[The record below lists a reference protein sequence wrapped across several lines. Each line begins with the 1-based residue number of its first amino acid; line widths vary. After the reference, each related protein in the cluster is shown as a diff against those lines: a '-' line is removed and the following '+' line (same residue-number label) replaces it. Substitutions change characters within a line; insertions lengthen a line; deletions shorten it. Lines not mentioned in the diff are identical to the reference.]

1 MSGYFKTQKTLKFEN
16 NNLETDPSPT
26 TIHSTSGE
34 AGDAYNVGETLYFA
48 ICDNQNLNNVYFSV
62 PECTVSSGIRDPQ
75 TKTGRSNRN
84 STKAISDRPVR
95 VSLIRNRTISNY
107 HRLLSG

>member
-1 MSGYFKTQKTLKFEN
+1 MEQ
-16 NNLETDPSPT
+16 DPSPT

-62 PECTVSSGIRDPQ
+62 PECTVSSGTRDPKTQ
-75 TKTGRSNRN
+75 TGRSNR
-84 STKAISDRPVR
+84 TK
-95 VSLIRNRTISNY
+95 TK
-107 HRLLSG
+107 

>member
-1 MSGYFKTQKTLKFEN
+1 MSRYIFKTPKTLKFEN

-62 PECTVSSGIRDPQ
+62 PECTVSSGTRDPK
-75 TKTGRSNRN
+75 TKTSW
-84 STKAISDRPVR
+84 SDRTR
-95 VSLIRNRTISNY
+95 ASNK
-107 HRLLSG
+107 

>member
-62 PECTVSSGIRDPQ
+62 PECTVSSGTRDQQ
-75 TKTGRSNRN
+75 TKTGRSTEPGLRKLRN
-84 STKAISDRPVR
+84 LRSDHH
-95 VSLIRNRTISNY
+95 LKT
-107 HRLLSG
+107 